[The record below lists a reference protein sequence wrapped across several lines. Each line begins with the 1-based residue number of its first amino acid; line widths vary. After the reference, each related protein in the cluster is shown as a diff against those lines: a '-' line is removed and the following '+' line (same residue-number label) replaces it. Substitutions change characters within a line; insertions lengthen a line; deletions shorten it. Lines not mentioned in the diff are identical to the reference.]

1 MRLVDC
7 LTTAHNPALV
17 ALAALVCVLGSWIT
31 ISLLK
36 RVRST
41 RAGARIAWVF
51 LGAVAGGATVWC
63 THFVAMIAYEP
74 GVLVTY
80 EPGLT
85 GVSLLVAIAGSGA
98 ALLLAAQRLRGAAIM
113 GGLLFGLSVASMHF
127 IGMAAFAVDAVIHW
141 SSAYVVAAVAGSL
154 LFGALSFRLA
164 DKAADARGRWLAIVC
179 MVLGIVILHF
189 TAMSAMIILPFAPL
203 DGALTGNDAH
213 QAIAIGV
220 AGVGLLVLGAGAAS
234 YALDSQSRGQA
245 EVRLQHLIEG
255 SVDGMAVERD
265 GVIVALNGAL
275 TALIG
280 VEREALIGQSLS
292 DWAEDA
298 ARLADGDMVQ
308 SSLKTVS
315 GEVLPVELSAKHD
328 HVSEGAVMIYAVR
341 DLRARQ
347 AQERRIAHLARNDSL
362 TGLPNRASFLE
373 RLNRQTAT
381 IKPGQTLAL
390 FALDLNRFKEV
401 NDLYGHAVG
410 DQLLCRISDQ
420 LRDALKEGEFVAR
433 QGGDEF
439 VAMAPVASRAE
450 AMAVAE
456 RLRAAVVRPVTIDHA
471 DLSCG
476 ASIGVS
482 LWPQDA
488 DDLSTLI
495 NNADLAMYRAKGS
508 LTVDICFY
516 EADMDQAVR
525 ARRRVTQALREALD
539 NEQFQLHYQVQAS
552 VETGKATGYEVLLRW
567 KDETGRNIPPSDFIP
582 VAEETG
588 LILPIGE
595 WVLRQ
600 ACKQAAA
607 WAEPHR
613 IAVNLSPV
621 QLGHVDLPRL
631 VQQVLAETGLAA
643 SRLELEITETAMISD
658 MERTTHVLRQL
669 KALGV
674 TIAMDDFGTGYSSL
688 STLRAFPFDK
698 IKLDR
703 SFMTE
708 LDGEAPQSRAI
719 IRAVLTIGES
729 LSIPVLA
736 EGVETPE
743 QLAFLRAQ
751 GCNEVQGYLLGR
763 PQPEAD
769 ALSNGA
775 AVIAAT
781 PSGPA
786 QAATESSARA
796 LAAA

>member
-1 MRLVDC
+1 MRIVDC
-7 LTTAHNPALV
+7 LANAHNLALV
-17 ALAALVCVLGSWIT
+17 ALAALICVLGSWIT
-31 ISLLK
+31 VSLLK

-41 RAGARIAWVF
+41 RTGTRAAWVF
-51 LGAVAGGATVWC
+51 LGSVAGGATVWC

-74 GVLVTY
+74 GVQVTY

-85 GVSLLVAIAGSGA
+85 GLSLLVAICGSGA
-98 ALLLAAQRLRGAAIM
+98 ALLTASQRFKGAALA
-113 GGLLFGLSVASMHF
+113 GGLLFGLTVAGMHF
-127 IGMAAFAVDAVIHW
+127 IGMAAFAVDAVIQW
-141 SSAYVVAAVAGSL
+141 SGPYVAVAVAGSL
-154 LFGALSFRLA
+154 LFGAAAFKVEKLSTT
-164 DKAADARGRWLAIVC
+164 ARGGGLAVLLL
-179 MVLGIVILHF
+179 VLGIVVLHF
-189 TAMSAMIILPFAPL
+189 TAMSAMTVLPFAPL
-203 DGALTGNDAH
+203 DGVLTGDDAK
-213 QAIAIGV
+213 QALAIGV

-234 YALDSQSRGQA
+234 YVLDAQSRSQA

-255 SVDGMAVERD
+255 GVDGMAVERD
-265 GVIVALNGAL
+265 GVIVGVNSALL
-275 TALIG
+275 QLVG
-280 VEREALIGQSLS
+280 VEREALLGQKLS
-292 DWAEDA
+292 RWAEDV
-298 ARLADGDMVQ
+298 ARLTDGDMVQ
-308 SSLKTVS
+308 SSLTNEA
-315 GEVLPVELSAKHD
+315 GEVLPIELAAKRD
-328 HVSEGAVMIYAVR
+328 HGSEGEVMIYAVR

-373 RLNRQTAT
+373 RLTRQTAT
-381 IKPGQTLAL
+381 IRPGETLAL

-410 DQLLCRISDQ
+410 DQLLCRISDH
-420 LRDALKEGEFVAR
+420 LREVLHEGEFIAR

-439 VAMAPVASRAE
+439 VAMAPVSSRAE
-450 AMAVAE
+450 AEAVAR
-456 RLRAAVVRPVTIDHA
+456 RLRAAVIRPVTIEHA

-482 LWPQDA
+482 LWPEDA

-495 NNADLAMYRAKGS
+495 NNADLAMYRAKAS
-508 LTVDICFY
+508 LTQDICFY

-525 ARRRVTQALREALD
+525 ARRRVTQALREAID
-539 NEQFQLHYQVQAS
+539 NQRFELHYQVQAS
-552 VETGKATGYEVLLRW
+552 VQTGKATGYEVLLRW
-567 KDETGRNIPPSDFIP
+567 KDEDGRYISPADFIP

-600 ACKQAAA
+600 ACRHAAA
-607 WAEPHR
+607 WPEPHK

-631 VQQVLAETGLAA
+631 VQQVLQETGLDAT
-643 SRLELEITETAMISD
+643 RLELEITETAMISD

-708 LDGEAPQSRAI
+708 LDGAEPQSQAI

-736 EGVETPE
+736 EGVETAE

-769 ALSNGA
+769 ALTNGA
-775 AVIAAT
+775 AVVAT
-781 PSGPA
+781 PPSGEAQPA
-786 QAATESSARA
+786 GVR
-796 LAAA
+796 AAA

>member
-1 MRLVDC
+1 MRIYTC
-7 LTTAHNPALV
+7 LTEDHNLWLV
-17 ALAALVCVLGSWIT
+17 LLAAAICVVGAWT
-31 ISLLK
+31 T
-36 RVRST
+36 VRLSN
-41 RAGARIAWVF
+41 RIRQRSRGQKLAWLF
-51 LGAVAGGATVWC
+51 LGAVASGATIWC
-63 THFVAMIAYEP
+63 THFVAMMAYQPGVPVAYEP
-74 GVLVTY
+74 IM
-80 EPGLT
+80 T
-85 GVSLLVAIAGSGA
+85 GVSLAIAVLGCTVALAVGAVRHRLAPPIAGGLFGA
-98 ALLLAAQRLRGAAIM
+98 AVTAMHYAGMSAFAMDAQVLWSTAYLVTSIVAAITIGAIAWSLAARQETLKNHAIASAAFVLCIVS
-113 GGLLFGLSVASMHF
+113 LHF
-127 IGMAAFAVDAVIHW
+127 TGMAA
-141 SSAYVVAAVAGSL
+141 
-154 LFGALSFRLA
+154 
-164 DKAADARGRWLAIVC
+164 
-179 MVLGIVILHF
+179 M
-189 TAMSAMIILPFAPL
+189 TILPFSPADSATTADDVSRL
-203 DGALTGNDAH
+203 MAL
-213 QAIAIGV
+213 GV
-220 AGVGLLVLGAGAAS
+220 AGVAFLVLGISVATHVIDTQM
-234 YALDSQSRGQA
+234 ALQNRSR
-245 EVRLQHLIEG
+245 LNDLMEG
-255 SVDGMAVERD
+255 SVDGMVVVRD
-265 GVIVALNGAL
+265 GQIININ
-275 TALIG
+275 TALAEMWGGSVSDLMGRSITSLIDDAHAIEPG
-280 VEREALIGQSLS
+280 ILTQGLLTRPDQEPIPVEIAVRQESGETEQSL
-292 DWAEDA
+292 
-298 ARLADGDMVQ
+298 
-308 SSLKTVS
+308 
-315 GEVLPVELSAKHD
+315 
-328 HVSEGAVMIYAVR
+328 IFAVR
-341 DLRARQ
+341 DVRARL
-347 AQERRIAHLARNDSL
+347 AQERRISHLARNDGL
-362 TGLPNRASFLE
+362 TGLPNRTSFLE
-373 RLNRQTAT
+373 KLERSVEAL
-381 IKPGQTLAL
+381 KPGESLAL
-390 FALDLNRFKEV
+390 LAIDLNRFKEV

-410 DQLLCRISDQ
+410 DQLLCRISDH
-420 LRDALKEGEFVAR
+420 LREALKEGEFVAR

-439 VAMAPVASRAE
+439 VAMAHVASREEAQ
-450 AMAVAE
+450 AMAQ
-456 RLRAAVVRPVTIDHA
+456 RLRDAVIRPVTIEHA
-471 DLSCG
+471 DLACG
-476 ASIGVS
+476 ASIGIS
-482 LWPQDA
+482 IWPEDA
-488 DDLSTLI
+488 ENISSLI

-631 VQQVLAETGLAA
+631 VHQVLHETGLAP
-643 SRLELEITETAMISD
+643 SRLELEITETAMITD

-708 LDGEAPQSRAI
+708 LDGQGPQSRAI

-736 EGVETPE
+736 EGVETAD
-743 QLAFLRAQ
+743 QLAFLREQ

-769 ALSNGA
+769 ALMNGA
-775 AVIAAT
+775 AMIAAT
-781 PSGPA
+781 PSKAA
-786 QAATESSARA
+786 QAAMEPSAKARA
-796 LAAA
+796 AA

>member
-1 MRLVDC
+1 M
-7 LTTAHNPALV
+7 
-17 ALAALVCVLGSWIT
+17 
-31 ISLLK
+31 
-36 RVRST
+36 
-41 RAGARIAWVF
+41 
-51 LGAVAGGATVWC
+51 
-63 THFVAMIAYEP
+63 
-74 GVLVTY
+74 
-80 EPGLT
+80 
-85 GVSLLVAIAGSGA
+85 
-98 ALLLAAQRLRGAAIM
+98 
-113 GGLLFGLSVASMHF
+113 
-127 IGMAAFAVDAVIHW
+127 
-141 SSAYVVAAVAGSL
+141 
-154 LFGALSFRLA
+154 
-164 DKAADARGRWLAIVC
+164 
-179 MVLGIVILHF
+179 
-189 TAMSAMIILPFAPL
+189 
-203 DGALTGNDAH
+203 
-213 QAIAIGV
+213 
-220 AGVGLLVLGAGAAS
+220 AS
-234 YALDSQSRGQA
+234 YALDSQSRHQA
-245 EVRLQHLIEG
+245 EARLQHLIEG
-255 SVDGMAVERD
+255 GVDGMAVERD
-265 GVIVALNGAL
+265 GVIIGAN
-275 TALIG
+275 TALLTLVG
-280 VEREALIGQSLS
+280 VEREALIGQSLAR
-292 DWAEDA
+292 WAEDVG
-298 ARLADGDMVQ
+298 RLADGDMVQ
-308 SSLKTVS
+308 SSLKTAS
-315 GEVLPVELSAKHD
+315 GEILPVELSAKRD
-328 HVSEGAVMIYAVR
+328 PASEGAVMIYAVR
-341 DLRARQ
+341 DLRARL

-381 IKPGQTLAL
+381 IKPGETLAL

-410 DQLLCRISDQ
+410 DQLLCRISDH
-420 LRDALKEGEFVAR
+420 LREALKAGEFVAR

-439 VAMAPVASRAE
+439 VAMASVASRAE
-450 AMAVAE
+450 ALAVAE
-456 RLRAAVVRPVTIDHA
+456 RLSAAIIQPVTIEHA

-476 ASIGVS
+476 ASIGIS
-482 LWPQDA
+482 LWPEDA

-539 NEQFQLHYQVQAS
+539 NEQFELHYQVQAS
-552 VETGKATGYEVLLRW
+552 VKTGKATGYEVLLRW
-567 KDETGRNIPPSDFIP
+567 KDEEGRNIPPSDFIP

-631 VQQVLAETGLAA
+631 VHQVLLETGLAA

-708 LDGEAPQSRAI
+708 LDGAAPQSRAI

-775 AVIAAT
+775 AVVPAT
-781 PSGPA
+781 PREETQVEA
-786 QAATESSARA
+786 ARA
-796 LAAA
+796 VA

>member
-1 MRLVDC
+1 MRIVDC
-7 LTTAHNPALV
+7 LTNAHNLALV
-17 ALAALVCVLGSWIT
+17 ALAALICVLGSWIT
-31 ISLLK
+31 VSLLK

-41 RAGARIAWVF
+41 RSGTRAAWAF

-74 GVLVTY
+74 GIQVTY

-85 GVSLLVAIAGSGA
+85 GLSLFVAICGCGA
-98 ALLLAAQRLRGAAIM
+98 AFLTASLRFNGSALVGGA
-113 GGLLFGLSVASMHF
+113 LFGLTVAGMHF
-127 IGMAAFAVDAVIHW
+127 IGMAAFAVDAVIQW
-141 SSAYVVAAVAGSL
+141 SSAYVAVAVAGSL
-154 LFGALSFRLA
+154 LFGAASFKAEKLSTT
-164 DKAADARGRWLAIVC
+164 ARGSGLAVLL

-189 TAMSAMIILPFAPL
+189 TAMSAMTILPFAPVE
-203 DGALTGNDAH
+203 GALTGDDAR

-234 YALDSQSRGQA
+234 YVLDTQSRGQA
-245 EVRLQHLIEG
+245 EARLQHLIEG
-255 SVDGMAVERD
+255 GVDGMAVERN
-265 GVIVALNGAL
+265 GVIVGAN
-275 TALIG
+275 TALLNMIG
-280 VEREALIGQSLS
+280 VERQALIGQSLS
-292 DWAEDA
+292 VWAEDVM
-298 ARLADGDMVQ
+298 RLSDGDMVQ
-308 SSLKTVS
+308 SSLTTA
-315 GEVLPVELSAKHD
+315 GDEVLPVELAAKRD
-328 HVSEGAVMIYAVR
+328 HASEGEVMIYAVR

-373 RLNRQTAT
+373 RLNRQTT
-381 IKPGQTLAL
+381 TLKSGETLAL
-390 FALDLNRFKEV
+390 FSLDLDRFKEV

-410 DQLLCRISDQ
+410 DQLLCHISDH
-420 LRDALKEGEFVAR
+420 LRAALKDGEFVAR

-439 VAMAPVASRAE
+439 VAMASVASREE
-450 AMAVAE
+450 ALAVAE
-456 RLRAAVVRPVTIDHA
+456 RLRAAVVQPVTIDHA

-482 LWPQDA
+482 LWPEDA
-488 DDLSTLI
+488 EQLSSLI

-539 NEQFQLHYQVQAS
+539 NERFELHYQVQAS
-552 VETGKATGYEVLLRW
+552 VQTGKATGYEVLLRW
-567 KDETGRNIPPSDFIP
+567 KDEDGRYVPPSDFIP

-607 WAEPHR
+607 WAEPHK
-613 IAVNLSPV
+613 IAVNLSPI
-621 QLGHVDLPRL
+621 QLSHVDLPGL
-631 VQQVLAETGLAA
+631 VQQILKETGLDA

-708 LDGEAPQSRAI
+708 LDGDEPQSQAI

-736 EGVETPE
+736 EGVETAE

-769 ALSNGA
+769 ALTNGA
-775 AVIAAT
+775 AQIAA
-781 PSGPA
+781 PLSGEDQSA
-786 QAATESSARA
+786 EARA
-796 LAAA
+796 AA